1 MASAHPVRSFA
12 AVASPWGS
20 DTWRYD
26 KNSFLAW
33 CTEATSK
40 KDSAA
45 RRELDGMLAMR
56 FGDTDVDKDGKINA
70 AEFDG
75 LCEDIAALPR
85 RFGLAPSWEKEYGTI
100 ERCTASRKAMFD
112 MMAATDHL
120 ITKVATIGI
129 GADVDDYHI
138 EQYGEQQYLTHLE
151 QAVTDPAS
159 RAHASLYGFLLA
171 IFTECDSGCSSRL
184 KPAVGCLE
192 HLSDQC
198 SENKQ

>member
-45 RRELDGMLAMR
+45 RRELYGLLAMR

-75 LCEDIAALPR
+75 LCEDIYLQAQGFKNQDEVFFVAFSFVYCQR
-85 RFGLAPSWEKEYGTI
+85 QRFAWCFLFI
-100 ERCTASRKAMFD
+100 ECNSFGPSRKAGCKYSCYRFAGHQD
-112 MMAATDHL
+112 PSTQ
-120 ITKVATIGI
+120 GSNF
-129 GADVDDYHI
+129 AD
-138 EQYGEQQYLTHLE
+138 
-151 QAVTDPAS
+151 
-159 RAHASLYGFLLA
+159 
-171 IFTECDSGCSSRL
+171 
-184 KPAVGCLE
+184 
-192 HLSDQC
+192 
-198 SENKQ
+198 